1 VTRLATIKMAT
12 VLKDFPIPQFGFR
25 RMLEDD
31 VPAVAE
37 TERAGYAYPWSEG
50 IFRDCL
56 RAGYICRVADVDGI
70 LVGYG
75 ILSVAAGE
83 AYILNI
89 CIRPEYR
96 CRGMGGKMLT
106 HLIDLAR
113 AGEATDL
120 FLEVRP
126 SNVGAVRLYQSAGF
140 QQVGI
145 RRGYYQAENGREDA
159 VVMRLALNP

>member
-1 VTRLATIKMAT
+1 MAT
-12 VLKDFPIPQFGFR
+12 VLKDLPIPKFGFR

-37 TERAGYAYPWSEG
+37 AERAGYAYPWSEG

-56 RAGYICRVADVDGI
+56 RAGYICRVADVDGL

-75 ILSVAAGE
+75 ILSVGAGE
-83 AYILNI
+83 AHILNL

-106 HLIDLAR
+106 HLTDLAR
-113 AGEATDL
+113 ASGAADL

-145 RRGYYQAENGREDA
+145 RRGYYQADTGREDA

>member
-1 VTRLATIKMAT
+1 VTRFKTTKMAT
-12 VLKDFPIPQFGFR
+12 VLKDLPIPQFAFR
-25 RMLEDD
+25 RMLEGD
-31 VPAVAE
+31 VPAVVE

-50 IFRDCL
+50 IFGDCL
-56 RAGYICRVADVDGI
+56 RAGYVCRVAEVDGI

-83 AYILNI
+83 AHILNL

-96 CRGMGGKMLT
+96 CRGMGGKMLA
-106 HLIDLAR
+106 HLTDLSR
-113 AGEATDL
+113 AGGATDL